1 MKRKVYKGDEN
12 IIVYGKIAE
21 AVNKIYDD
29 KGIVEKFEKSPMS
42 SLPAIMEKYKSEVST
57 ILSLS
62 IEGEVSYENVGLV
75 FIKLFTEYYNK
86 FRELEKDDFFE
97 PIAVE

>member
-1 MKRKVYKGDEN
+1 MKRKVYKGNEN

-29 KGIVEKFEKSPMS
+29 KC
-42 SLPAIMEKYKSEVST
+42 IMEKYEDEVST

-62 IEGEVSYENVGLV
+62 IEGEVSYENVGLAFV
-75 FIKLFTEYYNK
+75 KLFAEYYNK

-97 PIAVE
+97 PIAAE

>member
-1 MKRKVYKGDEN
+1 MKRKVYKGNEN

-29 KGIVEKFEKSPMS
+29 KCIMEKFEKSPMS
-42 SLPAIMEKYKSEVST
+42 SLPAIMEKYEDEVST

-62 IEGEVSYENVGLV
+62 IEGEVSYENVGLAFV
-75 FIKLFTEYYNK
+75 KLFAEYYNK
-86 FRELEKDDFFE
+86 FRELEKDDFFFNE
-97 PIAVE
+97 DEY